1 MASTPPLRVLHLVG
15 SPTSEFF
22 GDLSRLYAADC
33 LEATADETRYEFH
46 IAHVTPDRRWS
57 FPTDLGGAALTR
69 APTWSLADAV
79 ARIAALDIDV
89 VVPQMFCI
97 PGMTAYRALFDVLGI
112 PYVGNT
118 PAVMALGADKAAAK
132 AVVAAAGV
140 AVPAGQLLRRGD
152 EVRVAPPAVVKPVDA
167 DNSVGVALVRAPDE
181 FPQALAE
188 AFAHADRVLV
198 EPYVELGREVRCG
211 AVEREGRLVC
221 LPLEEYAV
229 DSTRKPIRPYH
240 DKISRGADGGL
251 NLVAKDAGHAWIV
264 DPSDPVTPAVW
275 EAAAAC
281 HRALGCRHYSLF
293 VFRID
298 PAGRP
303 WFLEAG
309 LYSSFAR
316 TSVISVMAAAAGMPL
331 DELFA
336 GLLGEAI
343 GAGTPHPGLGRLP
356 GEHVGRRDG
365 PAHRRAR
372 CSTP

>member
-1 MASTPPLRVLHLVG
+1 MPAPAPRRVLHLVG

-22 GDLSRLYAADC
+22 DDLSRLYAADC
-33 LEATADETRYEFH
+33 LRATADGTRYEFH
-46 IAHVTPDRRWS
+46 IAHVSPDGRWS
-57 FPTDLGGAALTR
+57 FPADLDGATIAR
-69 APTWSLADAV
+69 ARTWPLADAV
-79 ARIAALDIDV
+79 ARIAALDVDV
-89 VVPQMFCI
+89 VVPQMFCV

-167 DNSVGVALVRAPDE
+167 DNSVGVALVRARDE
-181 FPQALAE
+181 FPDALAG
-188 AFAHADRVLV
+188 AFAHTDRVLV
-198 EPYVELGREVRCG
+198 ETYVELGREVRCG
-211 AVEREGRLVC
+211 TVERDGRLLG

-229 DSTRKPIRPYH
+229 DSASKPIRPYQ

-264 DPSDPVTPAVW
+264 DPSDPVTPAVQ

-281 HRALGCRHYSLF
+281 HGALGCRHYSLF
-293 VFRID
+293 DFRID

-316 TSVISVMAAAAGMPL
+316 TSVISVMAAAAGIPL

-336 GLLGEAI
+336 GLLDDATGS
-343 GAGTPHPGLGRLP
+343 GARPG
-356 GEHVGRRDG
+356 GRRQ
-365 PAHRRAR
+365 RSSSSR
-372 CSTP
+372 